1 MNIWI
6 TYRYKDSFFLDP
18 ETAERGR
25 QALVQVVEAEY
36 EALGGNNNVQVE
48 VGEEPDAEEGSSS
61 ILQSM
66 RKRICRDRE
75 RHVEVTMI
83 LLASQSDA
91 HTIAPHRDPIQS
103 HTHPSIHI

>member
-1 MNIWI
+1 M
-6 TYRYKDSFFLDP
+6 DP

-83 LLASQSDA
+83 LLWVGGEVNGWE
-91 HTIAPHRDPIQS
+91 IGKEERV
-103 HTHPSIHI
+103 

>member
-1 MNIWI
+1 M
-6 TYRYKDSFFLDP
+6 DP

-75 RHVEVTMI
+75 RHVEVMNRNTLNWEINISLRTLM
-83 LLASQSDA
+83 LQ
-91 HTIAPHRDPIQS
+91 
-103 HTHPSIHI
+103 

>member
-1 MNIWI
+1 M
-6 TYRYKDSFFLDP
+6 K
-18 ETAERGR
+18 
-25 QALVQVVEAEY
+25 QVVEAEY

-75 RHVEVTMI
+75 RHVEVMNRNTLNWEINISLRTLM
-83 LLASQSDA
+83 LQ
-91 HTIAPHRDPIQS
+91 
-103 HTHPSIHI
+103 